1 MEFKEIYEKLRKEK
15 KFSYDEIANFCGVN
29 KTTAWKWSK
38 GEMMPKHEK
47 IEQLAELFNV
57 SIDYL
62 TGKTEE
68 KKINDDIYL
77 KKISRLMTKLN
88 ENDKKI
94 LLSII
99 ENVLKIKENN

>member
-1 MEFKEIYEKLRKEK
+1 M
-15 KFSYDEIANFCGVN
+15 SN
-29 KTTAWKWSK
+29 
-38 GEMMPKHEK
+38 
-47 IEQLAELFNV
+47 
-57 SIDYL
+57 
-62 TGKTEE
+62 EE